1 MARLLRLEFE
11 GMLDHM
17 MSRGNAREDIL
28 LDDEDRT
35 AFLSLNPQRTRPD
48 PALRKEQDLTP
59 LCPLPAVIGFLRRD
73 RLAAGQRSRRGFGQR
88 QRGHAIG
95 VAD

>member
-35 AFLSLNPQRTRPD
+35 AFRSLNPQRTRPD
-48 PALRKEQDLTP
+48 PALRS
-59 LCPLPAVIGFLRRD
+59 V
-73 RLAAGQRSRRGFGQR
+73 
-88 QRGHAIG
+88 
-95 VAD
+95 

>member
-48 PALRKEQDLTP
+48 PAPRYSLTGWP
-59 LCPLPAVIGFLRRD
+59 LASERAAASASGSGVRSCFIGGPR
-73 RLAAGQRSRRGFGQR
+73 
-88 QRGHAIG
+88 
-95 VAD
+95 